1 LFPSKKRD
9 ARMTSKD
16 ATPSR
21 FPLTDLSLG
30 LAYGSAYD
38 QLPLF
43 AAKQWHPL
51 PYHRADVQAQRVGA
65 PLQLAY

>member
-1 LFPSKKRD
+1 
-9 ARMTSKD
+9 MTSKN

-21 FPLTDLSLG
+21 FPLMALSLG

-38 QLPLF
+38 QPPLF

-51 PYHRADVQAQRVGA
+51 PYHHADVQAQRVGA
-65 PLQLAY
+65 PLQLAS